1 MVSYE
6 GRYVNVKALLSLE
19 KYVDGGLDK
28 RDFDVIDCDGYRV
41 EPTVMYLHD
50 KGFGK
55 YELELQFQT
64 SPYESYSFTLIVK
77 ALNFIDVFMNT
88 ITDN

>member
-6 GRYVNVKALLSLE
+6 GRYVNVNALLSLE
-19 KYVDGGLDK
+19 KYVEGGIYK

-50 KGFGK
+50 KGFGT
-55 YELELQFQT
+55 YALELQFQT
-64 SPYESYSFTLIVK
+64 SPYESFSFTLIVK
-77 ALNFIDVFMNT
+77 ALNFIDVFMDT